1 MFQVSK
7 PRLLETVFPLVPD
20 YLLSLKDIL
29 LLLFFDLEPK
39 FHIGILKISSMI
51 LQVDEN
57 FDFGLFMNEITTHF
71 LFIQKIYK
79 DCTFL

>member
-1 MFQVSK
+1 MPNIHFRLSLVKTAIVALQAYVILRKMFQVSK

-51 LQVDEN
+51 L
-57 FDFGLFMNEITTHF
+57 
-71 LFIQKIYK
+71 
-79 DCTFL
+79 